1 MRTTKRHLL
10 SAVGLA
16 ALVAAGVTGCSAH
29 AGNSSSSTSSSSS
42 SAMST
47 PMSTAMGS
55 PSSTSAMSSASADL
69 VGSGC
74 AAYAKAEPTGPGSI
88 VGMSTDPVAVAASN
102 NPMLTTLVS
111 AVSGKLNPQVN
122 LVSTLDGGQFT
133 VFAPVNSA
141 FAKLPAATVAQL
153 KTPAGAAALKKTL
166 TYHVVSGQLTP
177 DQIDG
182 THATVEGGPVTVS
195 GSGDS
200 IKVNGANVICGGVHT
215 ANATVYFIDGVLTP
229 PAS

>member
-1 MRTTKRHLL
+1 MRTTKRQLL
-10 SAVGLA
+10 STIGVAV
-16 ALVAAGVTGCSAH
+16 LVTAGVAGCTAH
-29 AGNSSSSTSSSSS
+29 GSDSSSGTSKSSSSST
-42 SAMST
+42 AMST
-47 PMSTAMGS
+47 PMST
-55 PSSTSAMSSASADL
+55 PSNSSAMSSASADL

-74 AAYAKAEPTGPGSI
+74 AAYAKSEPSGPGSI

-102 NPMLTTLVS
+102 NPMLTSLVS
-111 AVSGKLNPQVN
+111 AVSGKLNSQVN

-133 VFAPVNSA
+133 VFAPVDSA
-141 FAKLPAATVAQL
+141 FAKLPASTMAML
-153 KTPAGAAALKKTL
+153 KTPAGAATLKKTL

-182 THATVEGGPVTVS
+182 THTTVEGAPVTVT

-200 IKVNGANVICGGVHT
+200 IKVDGANVICGGVHT
-215 ANATVYFIDGVLTP
+215 ANATVYLIDGVLTP